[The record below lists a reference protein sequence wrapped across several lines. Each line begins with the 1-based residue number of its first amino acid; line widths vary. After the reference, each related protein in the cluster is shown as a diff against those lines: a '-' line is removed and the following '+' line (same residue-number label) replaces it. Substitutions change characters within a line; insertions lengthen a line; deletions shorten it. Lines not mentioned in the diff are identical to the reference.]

1 MKKVHVVTTTK
12 GQTYDPQGTVI
23 NKAAKQLGIKNITDV
38 KAGRHFL
45 LIFEESATEEQIKE
59 ATSQAAEKLLHNN
72 IIEDYEVIDYHIGNF
87 T

>member
-1 MKKVHVVTTTK
+1 MKKIHVVTTTK

-59 ATSQAAEKLLHNN
+59 ANSSYFCNFSNNSNGRLPFFSRKLW
-72 IIEDYEVIDYHIGNF
+72 
-87 T
+87 